1 MKKIDVSKIAAGGQ
15 AFMSK
20 HSPEILVGI
29 GVAGAITSAVLSAKA
44 TVKAVRLVDAAEAEK
59 GEPLTKKE
67 VFKTCWKCY
76 IPTAVTTVA
85 STACLIGASKV
96 HTKRNAALATA
107 YQLSESALAKYS
119 EKVIETIGEKKEES
133 IRASINKDKLEKNP
147 VEHANVIITGKGDTL
162 CCDVLFGTYF
172 ESDIDK
178 IKTAVAEINYALIR
192 DGYASLN
199 DFYDELGIDHINV
212 GDDLGWKIDQGKLD
226 VDFGSQI
233 ASDGR
238 PCITLEYSVA
248 PRYGFDSFS

>member
-1 MKKIDVSKIAAGGQ
+1 MKKIDVSKIAAGAQ

-59 GEPLTKKE
+59 GEPLTTKE
-67 VFKTCWKCY
+67 VVKTCWKCY
-76 IPTAVTTVA
+76 IPTAVTTIA
-85 STACLIGASKV
+85 STACVIGASTV

-133 IRASINKDKLEKNP
+133 IRASINKDKLEQHP

-162 CCDVLFGTYF
+162 CCDLLFGKYF

-178 IKTAVAEINYALIR
+178 IKRAVAEINYALIR

-199 DFYDELGIDHINV
+199 DFYDELGLDHIAV
-212 GDDLGWKIDQGKLD
+212 GDDLGWGIDIGKLE

>member
-1 MKKIDVSKIAAGGQ
+1 MKKIDVSKIAAGAQ

-29 GVAGAITSAVLSAKA
+29 GIAGGITSVFLTAKA
-44 TVKAVRLVDAAEAEK
+44 TVKAVRLVDAAEAKK
-59 GEPLTKKE
+59 GEKLTKKE
-67 VFKTCWKCY
+67 IVKTCWKCY
-76 IPTAVTTVA
+76 IPTVITTA
-85 STACLIGASKV
+85 ISTACLVGGNKE

-107 YQLSESALAKYS
+107 YQLSESALSKYS
-119 EKVIETIGEKKEES
+119 EKVIETIGERKEEA
-133 IRASINKDKLEKNP
+133 IRASINKDKLEQNP
-147 VEHANVIITGKGDTL
+147 VENSKVIITGKGDTL
-162 CCDVLFGTYF
+162 CCDILFGNYF

-178 IKTAVAEINYALIR
+178 IKRAVAEINYSLIR

-199 DFYDELGIDHINV
+199 DFYDELGIDHVNI
-212 GDDLGWKIDQGKLD
+212 GDDLGWGIDIGKLE

>member
-1 MKKIDVSKIAAGGQ
+1 MKKIDVSKIAAGAQ

-20 HSPEILVGI
+20 HSPEILVGM

-44 TVKAVRLVDAAEAEK
+44 TVKAVRLVDAAEVEK

-67 VFKTCWKCY
+67 VVKTCWKCY
-76 IPTAVTTVA
+76 IPTAVTTIA
-85 STACLIGASKV
+85 STACVIGASTV

-133 IRASINKDKLEKNP
+133 IRANINKDKLEQHP

-162 CCDVLFGTYF
+162 CCDLLFGKYF

-178 IKTAVAEINYALIR
+178 IKRAVAEINYALIR

-199 DFYDELGIDHINV
+199 DFYDELGLDHIAV
-212 GDDLGWKIDQGKLD
+212 GDDLGWGVDIGKLE

>member
-1 MKKIDVSKIAAGGQ
+1 MKKIDVSKIAAGAQ

-20 HSPEILVGI
+20 HSPEILVGM

-44 TVKAVRLVDAAEAEK
+44 TVKAVRLVDAAEVEK

-67 VFKTCWKCY
+67 IVKTCWKCY
-76 IPTAVTTVA
+76 IPTAITTVA
-85 STACLIGASKV
+85 STACVIGASTV

-133 IRASINKDKLEKNP
+133 IRASINKDKLEQHP

-162 CCDVLFGTYF
+162 CCDLLFGKYF

-178 IKTAVAEINYALIR
+178 IKRAVAEINYALIR

-199 DFYDELGIDHINV
+199 DFYDELGLDHIAV
-212 GDDLGWKIDQGKLD
+212 GDDLGWGVDIGKLE